1 MKKVFITLGFSLV
14 FLAPFQE
21 AKAQNN
27 QPTCPRPLPGHF
39 VVRVPGVGGFNFVRS
54 LLGDTIRCSVNIN
67 GQTQNFVQAGN
78 ASDRAT
84 AQRYLSMIQTRYKNA
99 FLVSG

>member
-1 MKKVFITLGFSLV
+1 MKKSLITLGFSLL
-14 FLAPFQE
+14 FLVPFLE

-27 QPTCPRPLPGHF
+27 QPTCPRPLPGNF
-39 VVRVPGVGGFNFVRS
+39 VVRVPGTGGFNFVRS
-54 LLGDTIRCSVNIN
+54 LLGDAISCSTNIN
-67 GQTQNFVQAGN
+67 GQTQTYVQAGN

-84 AQRYLSMIQTRYKNA
+84 AQRYLSMIQARYKNA